1 MAKKERKIVAWQ
13 GKNSKGKDVTLLTP
27 TGKGE
32 KYSRELREQQLRT
45 NTGKLKVDEG
55 GRY

>member
-1 MAKKERKIVAWQ
+1 MAKKERKTVAWQ

-45 NTGKLKVDEG
+45 NTGKLKVD
-55 GRY
+55 